1 MKGGVGCG
9 GLPLKNK
16 DTRKS
21 DLKGGKKAPKKATKK
36 APKKAPKKSKKK
48 MAENEFYSV
57 ADKKKIMVDKE
68 SIKAESKKMKNGK
81 VSYMLRSGDKLVKF
95 VSKEVHDKY
104 L

>member
-1 MKGGVGCG
+1 MKGGGACTDPQLKKKMHCTATLKEG
-9 GLPLKNK
+9 G
-16 DTRKS
+16 
-21 DLKGGKKAPKKATKK
+21 KK

-57 ADKKKIMVDKE
+57 KDKKKIMVDKK

-81 VSYMLRSGDKLVKF
+81 VSYMLRANVDGKKLVKF

-104 L
+104 

>member
-9 GLPLKNK
+9 GQPLKNK
-16 DTRKS
+16 DTCGTPA
-21 DLKGGKKAPKKATKK
+21 LKGGKK

-57 ADKKKIMVDKE
+57 KDKKKIMVDKK

-81 VSYMLRSGDKLVKF
+81 VSYMLRANVDGKKLVKF

-104 L
+104 

>member
-9 GLPLKNK
+9 GEPLKKK
-16 DTRKS
+16 DTCGTPG
-21 DLKGGKKAPKKATKK
+21 LKGGKK

-57 ADKKKIMVDKE
+57 KDKKKIMVDKK

-81 VSYMLRSGDKLVKF
+81 RSYMLRSGDKLVKF

-104 L
+104 

>member
-1 MKGGVGCG
+1 MKGGGSCTPQLKKNMQCTTLKEG
-9 GLPLKNK
+9 G
-16 DTRKS
+16 
-21 DLKGGKKAPKKATKK
+21 KK

-57 ADKKKIMVDKE
+57 KDKKKIMVDKK

-81 VSYMLRSGDKLVKF
+81 VSYMLRANVDGKKLVKF

-104 L
+104 

>member
-1 MKGGVGCG
+1 TLKEGG
-9 GLPLKNK
+9 
-16 DTRKS
+16 
-21 DLKGGKKAPKKATKK
+21 KK

-57 ADKKKIMVDKE
+57 KDKKKIMVDKK

-81 VSYMLRSGDKLVKF
+81 VSYMLRANVDGKKLVKF

-104 L
+104 